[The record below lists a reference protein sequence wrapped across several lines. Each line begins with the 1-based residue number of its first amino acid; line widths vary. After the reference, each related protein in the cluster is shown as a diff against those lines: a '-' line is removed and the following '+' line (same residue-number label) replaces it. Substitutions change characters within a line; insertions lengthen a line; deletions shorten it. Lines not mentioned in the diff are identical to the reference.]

1 MSNDINEKYEDRYGS
16 DYEEGKGA
24 NSQNVENR
32 KFGIKSTDTLA
43 DKILKMRKKGAFDE
57 EKKAE
62 MPEMDD
68 EEDNDDEDE
77 ENSKELFDHEEEKRI
92 ALMQY
97 LNPRILKSREKKEYM
112 SKANIQEELFERLNQ
127 IAADKLDLLKA
138 AIAMKLPLEENLGF
152 VRAAAAKLAAN
163 ATKGLP
169 KTDEVLRLRAQE
181 ADKFEKRINKGI
193 KLSSVPVAAEALK
206 SDTPDKKLK
215 EEVEPEQLDE
225 ANKNVIKQGRT
236 KIVKA
241 RVRGGKVQR
250 RKRLSAVK
258 GYTIRGG
265 KLKRMSM
272 AERLRRKRGQR
283 RGKIKRKAK
292 MARALLKRKRS
303 MRKRASLGLKE

>member
-1 MSNDINEKYEDRYGS
+1 MK
-16 DYEEGKGA
+16 
-24 NSQNVENR
+24 
-32 KFGIKSTDTLA
+32 
-43 DKILKMRKKGAFDE
+43 KKGAFEE
-57 EKKAE
+57 EKKIE

-68 EEDNDDEDE
+68 EENDNEEE
-77 ENSKELFDHEEEKRI
+77 ENNKELFDPEEEKRI

-97 LNPRILKSREKKEYM
+97 LNPRILKSREKKDYM
-112 SKANIQEELFERLNQ
+112 SKANIQEELIERLNQ
-127 IAADKLDLLKA
+127 IAADKLDLLKV

-193 KLSSVPVAAEALK
+193 KLSSVPVAAEGLK
-206 SDTPDKKLK
+206 SDTPNKKLK

-292 MARALLKRKRS
+292 MARALMKRKRS
-303 MRKRASLGLKE
+303 MRRRASLGLKE

>member
-1 MSNDINEKYEDRYGS
+1 MSNDINEKFEDRYGS

-43 DKILKMRKKGAFDE
+43 DKILKMKKKGAFEE
-57 EKKAE
+57 EKKIE

-68 EEDNDDEDE
+68 EEDNDGEEE
-77 ENSKELFDHEEEKRI
+77 ENNKELFDPEEEKRI

-97 LNPRILKSREKKEYM
+97 LNPRILKSREKKDYM
-112 SKANIQEELFERLNQ
+112 SKANIQEELIERLNQ
-127 IAADKLDLLKA
+127 IAADKLDLLKV
-138 AIAMKLPLEENLGF
+138 AIAMKLPLEENLGL

-193 KLSSVPVAAEALK
+193 KLSSVPVAAEGLK
-206 SDTPDKKLK
+206 SDTPNKKLK

-292 MARALLKRKRS
+292 MARALMRRKRS
-303 MRKRASLGLKE
+303 MRRRASLGLKE

>member
-24 NSQNVENR
+24 NSQNIENR

-43 DKILKMRKKGAFDE
+43 DKILKMKKKGAFDE

-62 MPEMDD
+62 MPEIND
-68 EEDNDDEDE
+68 EEDNDGEDE
-77 ENSKELFDHEEEKRI
+77 ENNKELFDHEEEKRI

-112 SKANIQEELFERLNQ
+112 SKANIQEGIAARLNE
-127 IAADKLDLLKA
+127 IASAKLDLYKK
-138 AIAMKLPLEENLGF
+138 AIAINATVDLSEARRMSAAEKLGRASDLEQQRSALSRQRGIELLKTPESI
-152 VRAAAAKLAAN
+152 RAAHDALHSKS
-163 ATKGLP
+163 ATEEES
-169 KTDEVLRLRAQE
+169 EV
-181 ADKFEKRINKGI
+181 D
-193 KLSSVPVAAEALK
+193 
-206 SDTPDKKLK
+206 
-215 EEVEPEQLDE
+215 QLDE
-225 ANKNVIKQGRT
+225 ASRNPNVMRQGRT

-292 MARALLKRKRS
+292 MARALMKRKRS
-303 MRKRASLGLKE
+303 MRRRASLGLKE